1 MQAVLDVVLPVFG
14 IVLAGFLV
22 GRSGLLGAGSSEAL
36 NRFVFYCALPAL
48 FFISMSRLDASS
60 ADAMGP
66 FLIAWGGGLAA
77 VFTLAVGFAALFFRQ
92 RPGALGLHGL
102 SAIFSNTGYM
112 GIPLVIMALG
122 EDGALPA
129 IVATVANGALVMGV
143 GTMILEADLSRG
155 THPLRI
161 ARNVVTGVIKSPL
174 LLSAAAG
181 LVVAILDLPVPAA
194 LERFCDLLAAAVAP
208 CALFAMGLFMVGRSV
223 TRGAVET
230 SWITVIK
237 LGVHPL
243 VTWWLAFRVLDVD
256 PLWANAALI
265 LAALP
270 TGALVFVLA
279 QQYEIYVQRSTAAI
293 LISTIVSVLTLS
305 LLFAYMGYG

>member
-1 MQAVLDVVLPVFG
+1 MQAVINVVLPVFG

-22 GRSGLLGAGSSEAL
+22 GRSGILGAGSSDAL

-48 FFISMSRLDASS
+48 FFISMSRLDAGS
-60 ADAMGP
+60 AAALGP
-66 FLIAWGGGLAA
+66 FLMVWGIGLAA
-77 VFTLAVGFAALFFRQ
+77 VFLPTVLVAALIFPN

-112 GIPLVIMALG
+112 GIPLLIIALG
-122 EDGALPA
+122 EAGALPG
-129 IVATVANGALVMGV
+129 IVATVVNGALVMGI

-155 THPLRI
+155 VHPLRI
-161 ARNVVTGVIKSPL
+161 LRNVLVGVVKSPL

-181 LVVAILDLPVPAA
+181 LGVAA
-194 LERFCDLLAAAVAP
+194 LGLSVPTAVANFCDLLGAAVAP

-230 SWITVIK
+230 SWITVLK
-237 LGVHPL
+237 LGLHPL
-243 VTWWLAFRVLDVD
+243 VVWWLAFRVFDLE
-256 PLWANAALI
+256 PLWANSALI

-293 LISTIVSVLTLS
+293 LISTVVSVLTLS
-305 LLFAYMGYG
+305 LLFARMGYG